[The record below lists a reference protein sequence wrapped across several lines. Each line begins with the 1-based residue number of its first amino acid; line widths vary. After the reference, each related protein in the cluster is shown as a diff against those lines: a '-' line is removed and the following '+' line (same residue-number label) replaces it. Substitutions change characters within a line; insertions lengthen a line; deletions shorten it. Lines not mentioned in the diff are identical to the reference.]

1 MQSNVSRRNFF
12 KGAGLAA
19 VGALTAGTLSGCGQ
33 GYATAD
39 PANPSTG
46 DFGGPSWLG
55 APPVIDEAD
64 CPLVIPLSWAV
75 GAPDVSG
82 ARCSPD

>member
-39 PANPSTG
+39 PANPSTSVSMVSAMSASSMTG
-46 DFGGPSWLG
+46 G
-55 APPVIDEAD
+55 APSQEGPPKSPVLGLAG
-64 CPLVIPLSWAV
+64 SAV
-75 GAPDVSG
+75 A
-82 ARCSPD
+82 

>member
-1 MQSNVSRRNFF
+1 MSSNVSHRSFF

-19 VGALTAGTLSGCGQ
+19 MGALTAGTLSGCGQ

-64 CPLVIPLSWAV
+64 NE
-75 GAPDVSG
+75 
-82 ARCSPD
+82 